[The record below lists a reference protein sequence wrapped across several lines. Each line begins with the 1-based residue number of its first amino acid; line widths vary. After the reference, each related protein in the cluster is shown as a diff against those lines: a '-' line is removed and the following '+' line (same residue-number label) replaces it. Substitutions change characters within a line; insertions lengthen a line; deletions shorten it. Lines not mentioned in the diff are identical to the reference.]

1 MFKRVL
7 QEIMDRTEGCL
18 GVLIMGLDGIA
29 VEKVWQG
36 EATGKNLD
44 VAVAE
49 YTSLIRNAKQKNSDT
64 GLGELRELTVTSSS
78 HCSSL
83 FIPPRKTDWALDC
96 RFRSRSPK
104 LWVAHF
110 RFRRPLWAGRDSLSL
125 CQLRNNEECR
135 CTM

>member
-1 MFKRVL
+1 
-7 QEIMDRTEGCL
+7 MDRTEGCL

-64 GLGELRELTVTSSS
+64 GLGELRELTVTSRNGI
-78 HCSSL
+78 
-83 FIPPRKTDWALDC
+83 FILRLLSNDYYLALIM
-96 RFRSRSPK
+96 SPDGNFGRGRYE
-104 LWVAHF
+104 L
-110 RFRRPLWAGRDSLSL
+110 RRAELLLEREFVL
-125 CQLRNNEECR
+125 
-135 CTM
+135 